1 MSDSYIGVPFVNR
14 VSPNFLKEDF
24 DGSNLSTINGHANS
38 YELSAEVPGANAENL
53 MVVIDNVIQQPDVA
67 YIIRE
72 NASNQPKI
80 LNFQGTLPSTA
91 SIYVVHRGIGGFSM
105 KPPTGS
111 VGADELATNLTS
123 FTTDT
128 FTGNNSTTAYT
139 LSETPPNANSLLVF
153 VDGILQKV
161 TTNFTLS
168 GNTLTFTGAPDT
180 GAEIEIKHLAVRSII
195 RRAPDFQLDTF
206 TGDGSDTTF
215 TLSNSGVPTNSAFVF
230 VNGSAMKP
238 TTDYAISGN
247 VLTFTSAPANSAVI
261 LVRYQL

>member
-1 MSDSYIGVPFVNR
+1 MSDSYIGVPFINR

-24 DGSNLSTINGHANS
+24 NGSNLSTVNGHTNS
-38 YELSAEVPGANAENL
+38 YELTTEVPGANAENL

-67 YIIRE
+67 YVIRE
-72 NASNQPKI
+72 NASNQSKI

-91 SIYVVHRGIGGFSM
+91 SIYVIHRGIGSFTM

-111 VGADELATNLTS
+111 VGADELASNLTS
-123 FTTDT
+123 FTTDV
-128 FTGNNSTTAYT
+128 FTGNGSATQYT
-139 LSETPPNANSLLVF
+139 LSETPPNSNSLLVF

-215 TLSNSGVPTNSAFVF
+215 TLANSGVPTNSAFVF

-261 LVRYQL
+261 LVRYQI